1 VTGEPAPAAQRP
13 PARLG
18 RRVVLVAAL
27 VALLLVLAGAA
38 LTVFRYRPALDDVR
52 ALRADL
58 ETMVDRVRTA
68 DVEIDRATIDALD
81 ANLGSALERLDR
93 VEGLLANDPLVALG
107 RLFPPTAPTVV
118 GADRV
123 VEAAG
128 DLMGAVGDGLFIGR
142 RFVEIR
148 EAEAT
153 DRAGVSVLA
162 RLVELMATSRE
173 RASSAAASVASARR
187 ALDAVPAGALAQVV
201 GVRDALVERIDA
213 YGPLLE
219 AYVDASDRLPSIL
232 GWDGPRRYLVLTQDP
247 AEIRPT
253 GGFTGSYG
261 IVAIDHG
268 RITERNFKDVAPLD
282 FPWDY
287 PRIEPPRALADY
299 LLGPKQ
305 PWQFADA
312 NWSPDY
318 PTSAR
323 DALRLY
329 ANQTGDARFDGVIA
343 ITTYTIDK
351 LLEITGPVTVP
362 GYEATIAPG
371 ETTLKILQFTR
382 VESAP
387 GGDRKAI
394 LPAFAEALL
403 TALLDLPPG
412 AWPDLLGTVDTLRRG
427 HLFLAW
433 FPDPADQA
441 LAVRSGFAGAVR
453 NDPGDYVY
461 PVDTNVA
468 PASKLD
474 YLATRTWD
482 LDVQIDAVG
491 NARSRLD
498 VTWHNGVEEP
508 EWEAYRA
515 MENVGGRLLGVYFR
529 LLVPERSRVEEVAG
543 GGLAPVTVPAT
554 VESEAGRT
562 VIGTYLKIAPG
573 SASLRTAWTSPYAA
587 EADDAGGAYRLTIQ
601 KQPGMPPAP
610 LALRIQVPEGYRIS
624 AASPELT
631 VDGATATLATTFDE
645 DIVVALRYER

>member
-1 VTGEPAPAAQRP
+1 MTGEPAPAAQRP

-187 ALDAVPAGALAQVV
+187 ALDAVPEGALAQVV
-201 GVRDALVERIDA
+201 GVRDAMAERIDT
-213 YGPLLE
+213 YGPLLD

-232 GWDGPRRYLVLTQDP
+232 GWDAPRRYLVLTQDP

-261 IVAIDHG
+261 IVAIDRG
-268 RITERNFKDVAPLD
+268 RIMERSFQDVAPLD

-329 ANQTGDARFDGVIA
+329 ANQTGDGRFDGVAVAGIRLPPLRPS
-343 ITTYTIDK
+343 D
-351 LLEITGPVTVP
+351 GDPVAV
-362 GYEATIAPG
+362 A
-371 ETTLKILQFTR
+371 
-382 VESAP
+382 VW
-387 GGDRKAI
+387 
-394 LPAFAEALL
+394 
-403 TALLDLPPG
+403 LLDAL
-412 AWPDLLGTVDTLRRG
+412 AAQQPDSFRLDTLGLFRRLG
-427 HLFLAW
+427 
-433 FPDPADQA
+433 
-441 LAVRSGFAGAVR
+441 VRI
-453 NDPGDYVY
+453 DPGHTGVCNAIDCDDWRSFRWEDQVNRFRRRAR
-461 PVDTNVA
+461 P
-468 PASKLD
+468 
-474 YLATRTWD
+474 YLLYQR
-482 LDVQIDAVG
+482 
-491 NARSRLD
+491 
-498 VTWHNGVEEP
+498 
-508 EWEAYRA
+508 
-515 MENVGGRLLGVYFR
+515 
-529 LLVPERSRVEEVAG
+529 
-543 GGLAPVTVPAT
+543 
-554 VESEAGRT
+554 
-562 VIGTYLKIAPG
+562 
-573 SASLRTAWTSPYAA
+573 
-587 EADDAGGAYRLTIQ
+587 
-601 KQPGMPPAP
+601 
-610 LALRIQVPEGYRIS
+610 
-624 AASPELT
+624 
-631 VDGATATLATTFDE
+631 
-645 DIVVALRYER
+645 